1 MGSVSGFKL
10 HCLFSPAEKGILEIM
25 ATSFK
30 GFQSLIEHGP
40 DVISL
45 IDHTGQILYGS
56 PSTKEMFGYRPEELV
71 GQNCLDLIHPE
82 DRAPARLALR
92 ALLAKPSGRLRW
104 DARIRRDDGT
114 YCWVESTV
122 SNLLLESEV
131 QAIVVHQRSIHEWR
145 GEAIRQQRLAEEL
158 ARNYARLEEFTYTAA
173 HDLREPLRAI
183 LAYAELVAQETQ
195 MVPKARQMAKFIVGG
210 ATRMSVLVDNL
221 LSFATTGLH
230 EPARSVDLRNAMNQ
244 AIENLDL
251 EIRDSGAVVS
261 SDMLPVVPGIEID
274 LVRLFQNLIGNAIK
288 YRGTEMPKI
297 HISSEQVGLNWLIR
311 VADNGLGV
319 ASKDQVRIFTP
330 FVRLGNRDVSGSG
343 LGLAVARKIV
353 EGMGGLIWVVSQL
366 GGGATFCFTIV
377 TTPKE
382 TPPLPL

>member
-82 DRAPARLALR
+82 DRAPARLALQ

-114 YCWVESTV
+114 YCWVESIV

-210 ATRMSVLVDNL
+210 ATRMSVLVVNL

-297 HISSEQVGLNWLIR
+297 HTLLSR
-311 VADNGLGV
+311 
-319 ASKDQVRIFTP
+319 
-330 FVRLGNRDVSGSG
+330 
-343 LGLAVARKIV
+343 
-353 EGMGGLIWVVSQL
+353 WV
-366 GGGATFCFTIV
+366 
-377 TTPKE
+377 
-382 TPPLPL
+382 